1 LELKKIYKRKK
12 QKMISKEKLKEFK
25 KIYKKR
31 FGGYLSD
38 QVALE
43 KATKLLNLVKVVYRP
58 MTKEE
63 YDKVQ
68 KRRKEIK

>member
-1 LELKKIYKRKK
+1 
-12 QKMISKEKLKEFK
+12 MISKEKLKELK

-31 FGGYLSD
+31 FGEYLSD

-43 KATKLLNLVKVVYRP
+43 KATKLLNLVKAVYRP
-58 MTKEE
+58 MTQEQ

-68 KRRKEIK
+68 KRREETK

>member
-1 LELKKIYKRKK
+1 
-12 QKMISKEKLKEFK
+12 MFSKEELKEFK
-25 KIYKKR
+25 KIYKER
-31 FGGYLSD
+31 FGKNLSD

-43 KATKLLNLVKVVYRP
+43 KATKLLNLMRIIYQP

-68 KRRKEIK
+68 KRREKTK

>member
-1 LELKKIYKRKK
+1 
-12 QKMISKEKLKEFK
+12 MISKESLEGFR

-31 FGGYLSD
+31 FGENISD

-43 KATKLLNLVKVVYRP
+43 KATKLLNLVKAVYRP
-58 MTKEE
+58 MTQEE

-68 KRRKEIK
+68 KRRKETK